1 VRTAFVSA
9 GTGRAYNP
17 PMKARDAERGVI
29 ATVLAALT
37 LALAL
42 SILASPAAAKLGD
55 GRVPVPRPTTSSYA
69 ELRPAIVRDLI
80 PYGDRRRAQ
89 MADYSR
95 RHYGKHTYWLT
106 DPKVVVL
113 HFTAG
118 STYSS
123 AYWTFHANTPYRGE
137 LPGVSCQFVIDK
149 DGTIYQLVPLAVRA
163 RHCIGLNH
171 VSIGIEFVQETGAG
185 GHWADQQ
192 ILARKRQVN
201 AGLRLVRYLMAR
213 YGIEKRNVIGH
224 AMANDSPY
232 FKDLRGWRNERSDW
246 LAVDVR
252 EFRSRL

>member
-1 VRTAFVSA
+1 MTVVLVMLAIAVSA
-9 GTGRAYNP
+9 H
-17 PMKARDAERGVI
+17 
-29 ATVLAALT
+29 
-37 LALAL
+37 
-42 SILASPAAAKLGD
+42 ASPAFAKPIG
-55 GRVPVPRPTTSSYA
+55 GRVPVPRPTAVSCA
-69 ELRPAIVRDLI
+69 NLRPTIVRDLI
-80 PYGDRRRAQ
+80 PYGKKRREQ
-89 MADYSR
+89 MAGYSR
-95 RHYGKHTYWLT
+95 RHYGKRTFWLT

-137 LPGVSCQFVIDK
+137 LPGVSCQFVIAK
-149 DGTIYQLVPLAVRA
+149 SGTICQLVPLAVRA

-171 VSIGIEFVQETGAG
+171 VSVGIEFVQETGPG
-185 GHWADQQ
+185 GHWADRQ

-213 YGIEKRNVIGH
+213 YDIKKKNVIGH
-224 AMANDSPY
+224 AMANASPY

>member
-1 VRTAFVSA
+1 VVTLGLLLSC
-9 GTGRAYNP
+9 
-17 PMKARDAERGVI
+17 
-29 ATVLAALT
+29 LT
-37 LALAL
+37 
-42 SILASPAAAKLGD
+42 SPAAAKLGG
-55 GRVPVPRPTTSSYA
+55 GRVPAPRPAASSVSA
-69 ELRPAIVRDLI
+69 PRPAIVRDLI

-89 MADYSR
+89 MADYSQ

-118 STYSS
+118 GTYRS
-123 AYWTFHANTPYRGE
+123 AYWTFHANTAYRGE

-149 DGTIYQLVPLAVRA
+149 NGTIYQLVPLGVRA

-192 ILARKRQVN
+192 ILARTRQVR
-201 AGLRLVRYLMAR
+201 AGLKLVRYLMAR
-213 YGIEKRNVIGH
+213 YGIARKNVIGH
-224 AMANDSPY
+224 AMANASPY
-232 FKDLRGWRNERSDW
+232 FKDLEGWRNARSDW

>member
-1 VRTAFVSA
+1 MRS
-9 GTGRAYNP
+9 G
-17 PMKARDAERGVI
+17 DRGAVA
-29 ATVLAALT
+29 ATLAVV
-37 LALAL
+37 ALAL
-42 SILASPAAAKLGD
+42 LLSCLTSPALARLGG
-55 GRVPVPRPTTSSYA
+55 GRLPVPRPTSPSYTD
-69 ELRPAIVRDLI
+69 LRPTIVRDLI
-80 PYGDRRRAQ
+80 PYGTRRRAQ
-89 MADYSR
+89 MAAYSLH
-95 RHYGKHTYWLT
+95 HYGERTYRLT

-118 STYSS
+118 GTYAS
-123 AYWTFHANTPYRGE
+123 AYWTFYANTPYRGE

-149 DGTIYQLVPLAVRA
+149 DGTIYQLVPLGVRA

-185 GHWADQQ
+185 GHWADQR

-201 AGLRLVRYLMAR
+201 AGLKLVRYLMAR
-213 YGIEKRNVIGH
+213 YGIEKKNVIGH

-232 FKDLRGWRNERSDW
+232 FKDLEGWRNARSDW

>member
-1 VRTAFVSA
+1 MRLQAAARGRDWVA
-9 GTGRAYNP
+9 GA
-17 PMKARDAERGVI
+17 A
-29 ATVLAALT
+29 LAAVT
-37 LALAL
+37 LGAAL
-42 SILASPAAAKLGD
+42 SLFAVPAVAKLGG
-55 GRVPVPRPTTSSYA
+55 GRVPAPRPVSPSYR

-80 PYGDRRRAQ
+80 PYGDKRRAQ
-89 MADYSR
+89 MAAYSR
-95 RHYGKHTYWLT
+95 RHYGERTYRLT

-123 AYWTFHANTPYRGE
+123 AYWTFHADTPYRGE
-137 LPGVSCQFVIDK
+137 LPGVSCHFVIDK
-149 DGTIYQLVPLAVRA
+149 DGTIYQLVRLGVRA

-185 GHWADQQ
+185 GHWADRQ

-213 YGIEKRNVIGH
+213 YGIAKKNVIGH
-224 AMANDSPY
+224 AMANDSPC
-232 FKDLRGWRNERSDW
+232 FKDLRGWKNHRSDW

>member
-1 VRTAFVSA
+1 MTPWRTAH
-9 GTGRAYNP
+9 RQ
-17 PMKARDAERGVI
+17 DRGAV
-29 ATVLAALT
+29 AT
-37 LALAL
+37 ALAVVTLGLLL
-42 SILASPAAAKLGD
+42 SCLTSPAAARLGD
-55 GRVPVPRPTTSSYA
+55 DRVPAPRPTTPSYA
-69 ELRPAIVRDLI
+69 ALRPAIVRDLI

-95 RHYGKHTYWLT
+95 RHYGEHTYWLT

-118 STYSS
+118 STYTS

-149 DGTIYQLVPLAVRA
+149 GGTIHQLVPLAVRA

-171 VSIGIEFVQETGAG
+171 VSIGIEFVQETGSG

-192 ILARKRQVN
+192 VLARSRQVK
-201 AGLRLVRYLMAR
+201 AGLKLVLYLMAR
-213 YGIEKRNVIGH
+213 YGIEKKNVIGH

-232 FKDLRGWRNERSDW
+232 FKDLRGWRNYRSDW